1 MKIIF
6 ILMVFISNGLCQ
18 ILKDYNG
25 DGSVSIVAFG
35 DSITAGVGDSSGL
48 GGYPKRLG
56 NYLGVPV
63 VNRGI
68 SSERLI
74 TDGQAR
80 FPSVMLS
87 SSADIVVILEGA
99 NDAVFRESSSDYQK
113 ALQRVIN
120 VAVALGKKVVL
131 GAPQRPCCNKGARA
145 PYTDAYAEVV
155 RKLSIINDAPLADF
169 DLAWRTTCK
178 NKNSCEL
185 YVLPEGL
192 HPNKTGYD
200 VMAQVS
206 AAALLGINVF
216 APNGATELEEALNLP
231 KGSVIVKGESK

>member
-1 MKIIF
+1 MKTFFSLLLIYSSLF
-6 ILMVFISNGLCQ
+6 AQV
-18 ILKDYNG
+18 LKDFNS
-25 DGSVSIVAFG
+25 DGTVSVLTFG
-35 DSITAGVGDSSGL
+35 DSITAGVGDSQGL

-56 NYLGVPV
+56 NYLGIPV
-63 VNRGI
+63 SNRGI

-99 NDAVFRESSSDYQK
+99 NDAIFRESSSDYER

-120 VAVALGKKVVL
+120 VATALGKKVVL
-131 GAPQRPCCNKGARA
+131 GAPQRPCCNKGARG
-145 PYTDAYAEVV
+145 PFTDAYAGVV

-178 NKNSCEL
+178 NKNACEL

-192 HPNKTGYD
+192 HPNRTGYD
-200 VMAQVS
+200 VMAQVVS
-206 AAALLGINVF
+206 AALLGIDIF
-216 APNGATELEEALNLP
+216 APSGAAELEGALNLP
-231 KGSVIVKGESK
+231 KGSVIVKGES